1 VGCGNSVAFKRKF
14 LSRSARYSGLLNILE
29 FFSISDL
36 NNETLVTSLLNGAT
50 TWLGMEVSTINLPVF
65 ANAAAKAGIKRAVF
79 GVAQHQNNTL
89 GVGHN
94 ESALFKAE
102 KIFAKEG
109 ILFTGVFHGPL
120 VSGSEDSPYMIVPV
134 NASRNDTGGRAG
146 SSVPRG
152 VLSRVLTE
160 LVHVPEAHGRLCS
173 VLPGNAYAAAYLSA
187 LRSAGLARGSEV
199 RKMFNGGL
207 QRMARRTGHTDLLV
221 LPDMD
226 LSTVNSLLSAAANR
240 TSQGVTRRS
249 EDSDA
254 EFQEILAVQEKLRQQ
269 ADFEE
274 RVTARAKE
282 ILKDVYKE
290 LYSRMFCLST
300 SQAEFYEKNIEMATG
315 LARKEVLEEI
325 SRSEANKVCKTRIKF
340 ELCQLLYC
348 CLMGFLC
355 L

>member
-1 VGCGNSVAFKRKF
+1 VGCGDSDAFKRKF

-29 FFSISDL
+29 LFSITDL

-50 TWLGMEVSTINLPVF
+50 TWLGMQVSTFNLPVF

-79 GVAQHQNNTL
+79 GVAQHQNIKPL

-94 ESALFKAE
+94 QSALFKAE
-102 KIFAKEG
+102 EIFAKEG
-109 ILFTGVFHGPL
+109 IAFTGVFHGPL

-134 NASRNDTGGRAG
+134 NASHGDTGGRIG
-146 SSVPRG
+146 SSVQRG

-160 LVHVPEAHGRLCS
+160 LIHVPEAHGRLCS

-226 LSTVNSLLSAAANR
+226 LSTGNSLLSAAANR
-240 TSQGVTRRS
+240 TSQGATRRS

-254 EFQEILAVQEKLRQQ
+254 EFQEMLAVQEKLRQQ

-274 RVTARAKE
+274 RVTARANE

-325 SRSEANKVCKTRIKF
+325 SRSEANKVCKIRIKF
-340 ELCQLLYC
+340 ELCQL
-348 CLMGFLC
+348 
-355 L
+355 